1 MIQVRF
7 AMMLAALAIV
17 LVVVGAA
24 AISKLSNKE
33 SIQPPD
39 ACREASTA
47 LYGHIGAMMDEIT
60 QQALIKGSYT
70 AGYIITSDGEMF
82 PRAWHDFVQACVP
95 QIPVEGGTG

>member
-1 MIQVRF
+1 MVKVQLV
-7 AMMLAALAIV
+7 MMMAALAIV
-17 LVVVGAA
+17 LVVGAA

-33 SIQPPD
+33 PIQPPD

-70 AGYIITSDGEMF
+70 AGYIITSDGEVF
-82 PRAWHDFVQACVP
+82 PRVWYAFVQACVP
-95 QIPVEGGTG
+95 PVPVEGGAG